1 MAVLEGLGD
10 ILFEILFLV
19 VGGVG
24 RHNQRTIRRGE
35 LDQFLQQLRTILR
48 YREGAFFGAGKARRI
63 DDGHVILQFFADGV
77 ADEIEDI
84 HDIDFLRIAIQVV
97 DGELFFGP
105 FQRAGQSILVGSIAS
120 PMAAATEKAPV

>member
-24 RHNQRTIRRGE
+24 RHNQRTIRRGD

-48 YREGAFFGAGKARRI
+48 YREGAFVGAGKARRI
-63 DDGHVILQFFADGV
+63 DDGHVKLQFLANRV
-77 ADEIEDI
+77 TDEIEDI
-84 HDIDFLRIAIQVV
+84 HDTNFIIPIGQIV
-97 DGELFFGP
+97 DGKLFFGP
-105 FQRAGQSILVGSIAS
+105 FQRAGQSILVGSIAP